1 MVTKSPPPAL
11 VLDRSGARRRTGSR
25 RGHLLPRTHCEH
37 WWPEARGHPWPPGPV
52 IEIRAGY
59 GAVSGGRCC
68 RWQLPPPLLPGA
80 PREASMQGLG
90 TQSMETV
97 VASRSQGKSELRP
110 RDLLRFPSEP
120 PVSMGPNG
128 PGRHCQPCPSAG
140 LLDRARWPEQALEGH
155 HGQRPHGQRP
165 GLRDPL
171 ARSWLY

>member
-1 MVTKSPPPAL
+1 
-11 VLDRSGARRRTGSR
+11 
-25 RGHLLPRTHCEH
+25 
-37 WWPEARGHPWPPGPV
+37 
-52 IEIRAGY
+52 
-59 GAVSGGRCC
+59 
-68 RWQLPPPLLPGA
+68 
-80 PREASMQGLG
+80 MQGLG
-90 TQSMETV
+90 TQSVETV

-140 LLDRARWPEQALEGH
+140 LLDRARWLEQALEGH
-155 HGQRPHGQRP
+155 HGQWPHGQRP